1 MKDNDLKLY
10 QISHI
15 IVGVSIMLIIAA
27 IHIFRIGSYLSGK
40 SYLLYY
46 SFASDMIIPFG
57 MYFLLSIN
65 EVQIRFLRKWQTKAI
80 IVFGISTFTE
90 IMQAFGIYF
99 LGVTFDLIDILMF
112 GIGVAVAVFFDKQ
125 IFERFIPYWRLN
137 RVNG

>member
-1 MKDNDLKLY
+1 MKDNDPKLY

-125 IFERFIPYWRLN
+125 IFERFIPHWKLN
-137 RVNG
+137 NVNG

>member
-1 MKDNDLKLY
+1 M
-10 QISHI
+10 SHI
-15 IVGVSIMLIIAA
+15 IVGVSIILAIAA
-27 IHIFRIGSYLSGK
+27 IHAFRVGSYLSGK

-65 EVQIRFLRKWQTKAI
+65 EIQIRFLRKWQTKAI

-112 GIGVAVAVFFDKQ
+112 GIGVTVAVLFDKQ
-125 IFERFIPYWRLN
+125 IFDRFIPFWKLN
-137 RVNG
+137 NVIG

>member
-1 MKDNDLKLY
+1 VKNNDLRPY
-10 QISHI
+10 QMSHI
-15 IVGVSIMLIIAA
+15 IVGVSIILAIAA
-27 IHIFRIGSYLSGK
+27 IHAFRVGSYLSGK

-65 EVQIRFLRKWQTKAI
+65 EIQIRFLRKWQTKAI

-112 GIGVAVAVFFDKQ
+112 GIGVTVAVLFDKQ
-125 IFERFIPYWRLN
+125 IFDRFIPFWKLN
-137 RVNG
+137 NVIG

>member
-1 MKDNDLKLY
+1 MKDNDLILY

-27 IHIFRIGSYLSGK
+27 IHVFRIGSYLSGK

-80 IVFGISTFTE
+80 VVFGISTFTE

-125 IFERFIPYWRLN
+125 IFERLIPHWKLN
-137 RVNG
+137 NVNG

>member
-46 SFASDMIIPFG
+46 SFVSDMTIPFG

-137 RVNG
+137 RGDG